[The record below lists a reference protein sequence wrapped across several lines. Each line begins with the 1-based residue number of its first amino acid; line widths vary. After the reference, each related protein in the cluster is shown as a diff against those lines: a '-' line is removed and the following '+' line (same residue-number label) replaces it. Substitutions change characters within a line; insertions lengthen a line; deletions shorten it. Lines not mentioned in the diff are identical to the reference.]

1 MRHPTRGLVNPAA
14 FVPLL
19 EELRLILPVGEWV
32 LRTACAEAVL
42 WPDELSVAVNVA
54 ASQFESDRFVSTVVA
69 ALAASG
75 LPSHRLEI
83 EVTETALLHHG
94 DATRAALHALREMGV
109 HIAMDEF
116 GTGYSSMSQLR
127 SFPFDRIKIDRS
139 FVDGSAINANDA
151 AIVRTITGLGAI
163 LGIRTTAQGV
173 ETAEQLA
180 QMRSQGC
187 TEVQGFLLG
196 RPVAE
201 KELSAVIT
209 AFANGAGI
217 SSGSGLST
225 SSIIGGDP

>member
-1 MRHPTRGLVNPAA
+1 MDPCN
-14 FVPLL
+14 
-19 EELRLILPVGEWV
+19 
-32 LRTACAEAVL
+32 
-42 WPDELSVAVNVA
+42 
-54 ASQFESDRFVSTVVA
+54 TV
-69 ALAASG
+69 
-75 LPSHRLEI
+75 
-83 EVTETALLHHG
+83 
-94 DATRAALHALREMGV
+94 
-109 HIAMDEF
+109 
-116 GTGYSSMSQLR
+116 
-127 SFPFDRIKIDRS
+127 
-139 FVDGSAINANDA
+139 NDA

-225 SSIIGGDP
+225 SSKIGGAP